1 MTPSSSNNS
10 SSVNL
15 PRNRSLSRGTSG
27 TSLLQERLRER
38 KGESIMARRRSVDIG
53 DKTLPSSPMNGKEE
67 RRPSS
72 SGTGKG
78 MGVKQIEEVSYTLLR
93 AASMG
98 ANFCHKHVSTLTKQN
113 FNLKLELHHRRERQ
127 LALEARLEAAEK
139 QIEEQAEL
147 QEVNE
152 QLLAELE
159 KRDQAVEEAVGIIVS
174 LEDKVER
181 LMKEREIVRSFDA
194 KHDQSYYGSNH
205 DEPFNLPSKTR
216 SEISNAMARMP
227 SFLSEQ
233 SESTEALRSLY
244 LPTETYSDSTLP
256 KQSEDAPPTEVDS
269 PRLSVLSESSFMS
282 IYGDKHLSLD
292 NDGTETERETTQ
304 LKSESVEKWIDERPS
319 SIRPAPPKR
328 TSSTSRRS
336 DIHKN
341 QFLSINH
348 VLESPLQRMEKL
360 KSTMEK
366 NSRMASTASSQ
377 LAKEKPKPKEALKR
391 VLTDKT
397 SFDHHDTLPPTPDT
411 VGTDTLRHYK
421 NSTDTL
427 DQNRIIE
434 GTFLNSSSTIPAPS
448 SADTAY
454 KSTISVRPR
463 SAGETVTSRR
473 EGHGWDTETQGDDIS
488 SIASTF
494 ATQDSS
500 PRGRAVTPDLFAYSS
515 EDRYAAWGR
524 DMMFNHEPTLP
535 SNTGARYE
543 NLRHSS
549 IPMHPRSEDTV
560 RRAQYGSNPQSPIKP
575 LETTPRPAPP
585 DRRSS
590 LTATGK
596 FRKSSFSQS
605 PTTPIGNS
613 PVTLQQENK
622 RNRLTSRLFGRSET
636 SPATNPPQQ
645 QMPKSS
651 ERRQSGFDSRQANE
665 DLERATPPPIKR
677 NRNGPPST
685 YRPSSAGVGMSNF
698 AMRRQYAFGGDGA
711 GDEVDEA
718 KSYSPAG
725 SVDIGPDSETRTGG
739 RNWLGFSKAGSLRR
753 G

>member
-1 MTPSSSNNS
+1 MGT
-10 SSVNL
+10 NL
-15 PRNRSLSRGTSG
+15 
-27 TSLLQERLRER
+27 
-38 KGESIMARRRSVDIG
+38 
-53 DKTLPSSPMNGKEE
+53 
-67 RRPSS
+67 
-72 SGTGKG
+72 
-78 MGVKQIEEVSYTLLR
+78 
-93 AASMG
+93 
-98 ANFCHKHVSTLTKQN
+98 CHKHVSTLTKQN

-139 QIEEQAEL
+139 QIQEQAEL

-159 KRDQAVEEAVGIIVS
+159 KRDQAVEEAVGIIVN

-194 KHDQSYYGSNH
+194 TDDQSYYGSNH
-205 DEPFNLPSKTR
+205 DEPFNVPSQAR
-216 SEISNAMARMP
+216 SEVSKAMARMP

-244 LPTETYSDSTLP
+244 LPTETNSDSTLP
-256 KQSEDAPPTEVDS
+256 RQSEDAPPTEVDS
-269 PRLSVLSESSFMS
+269 PRLSVLSEASFLS

-292 NDGTETERETTQ
+292 GDSTETELGTTQ
-304 LKSESVEKWIDERPS
+304 LKSESVERWIDERPT
-319 SIRPAPPKR
+319 SIRPAPPRR

-336 DIHKN
+336 DIHKK

-348 VLESPLQRMEKL
+348 VLESPLQRLEKL
-360 KSTMEK
+360 KKSTMEK
-366 NSRMASTASSQ
+366 NSRMASTTSSQ
-377 LAKEKPKPKEALKR
+377 QANEKPPPKEALKR

-397 SFDHHDTLPPTPDT
+397 SFDHQTLPPTPDT

-421 NSTDTL
+421 NSNDTL
-427 DQNRIIE
+427 DQARMVE
-434 GTFLNSSSTIPAPS
+434 GTFLNCSSTIPAPS
-448 SADTAY
+448 STGAAY

-473 EGHGWDTETQGDDIS
+473 EGHGWDTETQEDDIS

-494 ATQDSS
+494 ATQDS
-500 PRGRAVTPDLFAYSS
+500 RYTGRAVTPDLFTYSS

-543 NLRHSS
+543 KLRHSS

-560 RRAQYGSNPQSPIKP
+560 RRAHYDSNPQSPIKP

-596 FRKSSFSQS
+596 FRKPSFSQS

-613 PVTLQQENK
+613 PVSLHQENK

-636 SPATNPPQQ
+636 GPAANPPPQ

-651 ERRQSGFDSRQANE
+651 ERRQSGLDSRQAIE

-711 GDEVDEA
+711 GDEVDNA
-718 KSYSPAG
+718 KSYSGAG

-739 RNWLGFSKAGSLRR
+739 RSWLGFSKAGSLRR